1 MHKHSQNP
9 SKLEPDLEPDLG
21 PDLGH
26 SQMNWSTEP
35 HDRILAPDSGSRPAQ
50 NHCKSQPEPNL
61 GDHMTAKTDS
71 KVYLTPQGKRKL
83 EEELEYSRTTGR
95 DEISSFM
102 ADIMEEG
109 DISENSGYDD
119 ARAKMGALES
129 RIFELEGLLA
139 RAIVI
144 EEGVVEAITLGAT
157 VKISD
162 KIAGRDE
169 FTIVGTHEAEPL
181 KGRISD
187 ESPVG
192 KSLLGKKIGDKL
204 TANGKSFKVV
214 EIRFG

>member
-1 MHKHSQNP
+1 
-9 SKLEPDLEPDLG
+9 
-21 PDLGH
+21 
-26 SQMNWSTEP
+26 
-35 HDRILAPDSGSRPAQ
+35 
-50 NHCKSQPEPNL
+50 
-61 GDHMTAKTDS
+61 MTTKNDN
-71 KVYLTPQGKRKL
+71 KVYLTAQGKRKL
-83 EEELEYSRTTGR
+83 EEELEYARTTGR
-95 DEISSFM
+95 DEISKFM

-139 RAIVI
+139 KAVVI
-144 EEGVVEAITLGAT
+144 EEGVLESISLGAT
-157 VKISD
+157 VKISE

-192 KSLLGKKIGDKL
+192 KALLGKKIGDKL
-204 TANGKSFKVV
+204 SANGKSFKVV
-214 EIRFG
+214 NIRFG

>member
-1 MHKHSQNP
+1 LHPIQAQACQKPAQTRP
-9 SKLEPDLEPDLG
+9 
-21 PDLGH
+21 
-26 SQMNWSTEP
+26 EP
-35 HDRILAPDSGSRPAQ
+35 H
-50 NHCKSQPEPNL
+50 